1 MKNIFYGFFSH
12 TIFWSCFPL
21 LHLLPV
27 PLRLSPTQL
36 FASCSLSPPSSLLK
50 NYPPKIR
57 QTTNPGKQKCYNE
70 TKNPPQTLSPS
81 CGLVLAGYS
90 CARGPLLWSVVDPP
104 RATTQETNGF
114 PFASRYQLHTV
125 SQLGVGPHVY
135 FPVSV
140 LVPHLDLFI
149 SYGWMFACMHLSALL
164 AYLVATET
172 RTGWISCS

>member
-1 MKNIFYGFFSH
+1 MVFFHTLHFGPASPSSPSSQFLSISH
-12 TIFWSCFPL
+12 LRNFLLYALSLPL
-21 LHLLPV
+21 LSWKTT
-27 PLRLSPTQL
+27 LRKLDKQQTQED
-36 FASCSLSPPSSLLK
+36 K
-50 NYPPKIR
+50 NAIM
-57 QTTNPGKQKCYNE
+57 KQK
-70 TKNPPQTLSPS
+70 THPKHWVRPV
-81 CGLVLAGYS
+81 VLCWPATPAHG
-90 CARGPLLWSVVDPP
+90 ALLWSVVDPP
-104 RATTQETNGF
+104 SATTQEKNGF

-125 SQLGVGPHVY
+125 SRLGVGPHVY